1 MSTLLTI
8 PQIGIKHA
16 KKQPELVD
24 AITEDTPALKRFL
37 WQESSHGLWNLA
49 EVKNG
54 VQGASF
60 VPMDSPLPDMSVDSE
75 LKKIDLSIMGG
86 NFEVGRDKAT
96 QYGGKDKYLADN
108 LTTVYAESGMSA
120 EKAVLYNKIKAAAVH
135 YKKLVF
141 AQDDSATGTY
151 TILAM
156 RMKRGENSGLY
167 DSKMFNQGTLLQTTP
182 LNGGNHYKNSKGV
195 VVYGW
200 TSVGYFGWQTL
211 VDDACAAIVNVDTSH
226 PPTGMMI
233 DDMLELAK
241 YDKSGTVMIVASS
254 QVRPLINDLKRDKLQ
269 ITSSEKGVD
278 FQLDNWNGVPIV
290 YTRNMLSGTET
301 AIAKA

>member
-1 MSTLLTI
+1 MATLLTI

-24 AITEDTPALKRFL
+24 AITEDAPVLKRFM
-37 WQESSHGLWNLA
+37 WAESSNGLWNLA

-54 VQGASF
+54 VQGAGF
-60 VPMDSPLPDMSVDSE
+60 VQMDSPLPNMSVDSE
-75 LKKIDLSIMGG
+75 LKKVDLSIMGG

-108 LTTVYAESGMSA
+108 LTTLYADSGMSA

-141 AQDDSATGTY
+141 AQDTSNTGTY

-156 RMKRGENSGLY
+156 RMKKGENSGLY
-167 DSKMFNQGTLLQTTP
+167 DSSMFNQGTLLQTTP
-182 LNGGNHYKNSKGV
+182 LNGGNPYKDAKGV

-211 VDDACAAIVNVDTSH
+211 VDDACAAIVNVDKAH
-226 PPTGMMI
+226 GPTGMMI
-233 DDMLELAK
+233 DDMLELASF
-241 YDKSGTVMIVASS
+241 DKSGSVMIVAHSH
-254 QVRPLINDLKRDKLQ
+254 VRPLINGLKRDKLQ
-269 ITSSEKGVD
+269 ITSSEKGID
-278 FQLDNWNGVPIV
+278 FQLDDWNGVPIV
-290 YTRNMLSGTET
+290 YTRNMLGGTET
-301 AIAKA
+301 AITKV